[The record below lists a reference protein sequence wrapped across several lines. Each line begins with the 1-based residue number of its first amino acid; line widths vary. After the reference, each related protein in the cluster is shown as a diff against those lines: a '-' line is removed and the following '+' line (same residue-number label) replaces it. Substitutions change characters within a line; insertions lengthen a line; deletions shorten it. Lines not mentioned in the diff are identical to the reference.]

1 MGEMLWADTDEW
13 RRRERLM
20 GNINKKINKLINKV
34 DISTFIPLQI
44 RIIRMMNDEEIFQ
57 FKIKLMSFI
66 EKWTEMMINSIS
78 TSLSGV
84 LDFFFTSN
92 CKFHI
97 VFFININVYIYNSQL
112 DTMLISHRTRNN

>member
-1 MGEMLWADTDEW
+1 
-13 RRRERLM
+13 M

-44 RIIRMMNDEEIFQ
+44 RIIRMMNNEEIFQ

-78 TSLSGV
+78 TSLTGV

-97 VFFININVYIYNSQL
+97 VFL
-112 DTMLISHRTRNN
+112 LISMYTYIIDNLIQC